1 MKTKLF
7 SMLVAMIALF
17 GVLSASISAAYIT
30 KYEDNN
36 NFIIIPFDDSITTGA
51 AIYEN
56 FNSATDT
63 AVSSDGV
70 LPYGKAFNLLEQ
82 AELFTWFSDGD
93 NITVGIADD
102 IGLKETTNKSGS
114 EYSITKNELTVSTSQ
129 ETSPGILASPL
140 ESLCYATGVAFD
152 PTGCGRRNHVA
163 VLGYY
168 NKGLNSGSYLFIFRE
183 YKDGNTTKYQYIQ
196 GEQLSAQVDHTW
208 MYYGSSLDLDNVDAG
223 NFFQITAGDYN
234 GDGKDSLIIYNG
246 TVNVEKDENNKDLY
260 IGLTQVDYDGS
271 INITGISVNG
281 TTQYLNKAWF
291 DANYHKTTNTYNTR
305 GEKDSRNLNK
315 RLNVCLATGDV
326 NGDGIDDLAVVSCTG
341 GLTKDELQAAG
352 NRLDLVKTSLAVGIG
367 ATGTSN
373 IGDLSVKTSTVFGDE
388 YTMAAPGVSIGD
400 IDSDGNNEIVIGG
413 FANKVTEKN
422 PRNIQNNKIA
432 FTYYKYSQNALAQQ
446 NGVQVYDKGN
456 FYVSPICYD
465 DSVRRGQEYLW
476 QQFSVECVYFDNS
489 AKKDYVFLNGYVYQ
503 LNTSTKKLEYVDVYS
518 AVNTRIFGTD
528 TTNMY
533 GDGDN
538 KYDVDEIF
546 ILSAAV
552 GNFTGDANGQESLA
566 LTVGFKVNESK
577 SSDKGNNAYYIG
589 EIFITKCNINGSSNK
604 GKLVGSSI
612 NIKTSFST
620 RSNEGVYVQSKD
632 NPASYSGFNN
642 FSFIRVACDVGYDS
656 VVGNYAKTEAFYSD
670 PEVIAV
676 LQAPPYFQELDYGNS
691 ATVYSYSMT
700 YGKSESEGYDFTVGF
715 GICASVDSPVVKFEL
730 EETIKSGL
738 TEEFENSVETT
749 YTTTFEA
756 SGQNQVIMR
765 RILLYVYYYSIMD
778 ENGNFPTDKDTHL
791 ISVVVPKNPTV
802 TALSF
807 KQYDAYADYYNQE
820 VDKVY
825 NDPNS
830 NCAYWMNKY
839 YNTAKLN
846 TIDNNK
852 LAHYYLLNN
861 EGNPYGYA
869 SSLNDYN
876 NAFSMAKNDT
886 WVNLSSASGTITQE
900 FQNAVGESYTKSTS
914 VGVEVNMKL
923 MGGTSVFGT
932 GLYAGVTAGME
943 YIHENSTTT
952 STVNTVTTS
961 GTVQGIDSGLD
972 DYAFDWQL
980 IGWRSDSGCAMFNDS
995 SVLFVGYLVKVKRS
1009 APQPVTDLK
1018 ATYSSDNNT
1027 VTLTWTSPDI
1037 ASGRHAVDN
1046 FLIYRDGERIGGMI
1060 DCLGEGKEHTYTVD
1074 VSNADSAS
1082 IDFYVVS
1089 RGYYTSFTKKSYV
1102 DSIESNTATAI
1113 LALTKQQTTQL
1124 IESML
1129 EDLKTKT
1136 AELEEAL
1143 AKKPSAE
1150 DLESKITELT
1160 NAYKEAD
1167 ELLGKEIDAAKSE
1180 IESLKTATESAL
1192 EALRMSV
1199 AAVKSD
1205 IADAVYNLKSA
1216 IALGDAQNASAI
1228 TDLSNAYKA
1237 ADALLSADI
1246 DAAESEIADLK
1257 AATESAL
1264 EALRESIAAVKS
1276 ELADAVSGLNAA
1288 IASGDSD
1295 NADAIAK
1302 LTDAYKAA
1310 DALLGADIDAAEGEI
1325 ASLKAATDE
1334 ALAALGNSIDVV
1346 KTDLD
1351 SAIEALNAA
1360 IASGDTQNAETISQ
1374 KISEINKQLT
1384 DAYDLLAKEN
1394 ASLKS
1399 ELDSAR
1405 ESLGAE
1411 IESVKLDLSNL
1422 QAQLNEQAKKHES
1435 DIRSVTEVGDER
1447 NEEQNTTRTVA
1458 VIGLSVATVSMLGNA
1473 GLVASSIIGKKKNLK

>member
-1 MKTKLF
+1 MKTKIISTL
-7 SMLVAMIALF
+7 IAVITLF
-17 GVLSASISAAYIT
+17 GILSASIGASYIT
-30 KYEDNN
+30 KFEDNN
-36 NFIIIPFDDSITTGA
+36 DFVIIPFDDSITTGA

-82 AELFTWFSDGD
+82 AELFTWFSNGD

-102 IGLKETTNKSGS
+102 IGLKETTNKSDA
-114 EYSITKNELTVSTSQ
+114 EYSITKKELTVSTSQ

-163 VLGYY
+163 VLGYC

-196 GEQLSAQVDHTW
+196 GEQLSAQTDHTW

-234 GDGKDSLIIYNG
+234 GDGKDSLVLYNG
-246 TVNVEKDENNKDLY
+246 VVKTDN
-260 IGLTQVDYDGS
+260 IGLIQVDYDGTLRT
-271 INITGISVNG
+271 TGISVNG
-281 TTQYLNKAWF
+281 TTQYFNKAWF
-291 DANYHKTTNTYNTR
+291 DANYQNTTNDYNTS
-305 GEKDSRNLNK
+305 GEKSSRNLNK
-315 RLNVCLATGDV
+315 RLGVCLESGDV

-341 GLTKDELQAAG
+341 GITEAELKAAG
-352 NRLDLVKTSLAVGIG
+352 QGTDLVKTVLAVGIG
-367 ATGTSN
+367 AAQTSN
-373 IGDLSVKTSTVFGDE
+373 VGELSVNTSTVYDDNG

-400 IDSDGNNEIVIGG
+400 IDGDGTAEIVIGG
-413 FANKVTEKN
+413 FANKPTDKS
-422 PRNIQNNKIA
+422 PRNIQNEKIA

-446 NGVQVYDKGN
+446 NGVQVYDKDD
-456 FYVSPICYD
+456 FKVSPISYD

-476 QQFSVECVYFDNS
+476 QQFSVECVYFDSS
-489 AKKDYVFLNGYVYQ
+489 AKKDYFFLNGYVYQ
-503 LNTSTKKLEYVDVYS
+503 LNSSGKLEYIDVYS
-518 AVNTRIFGTD
+518 SVNSRIFGTD
-528 TTNMY
+528 TTKMY
-533 GDGDN
+533 NDGGD
-538 KYDVDEIF
+538 KYDIDEIF

-552 GNFTGDANGQESLA
+552 GNFTGDADGQESLA
-566 LTVGFKVNESK
+566 LTVGFKVNEGK

-589 EIFITKCNINGSSNK
+589 EILITKCNINGSSKN
-604 GKLVGSSI
+604 GKLVGSSM
-612 NIKTSFST
+612 NIYTNFST
-620 RSNEGVYVQSKD
+620 RSNEGVYVQSKGD
-632 NPASYSGFNN
+632 PESYSGFNN
-642 FSFIRVACDVGYDS
+642 FSFIRVACDIGYDS

-676 LQAPPYFQELDYGNS
+676 LQAPPYFKELDYGNS

-715 GICASVDSPVVKFEL
+715 GICASVDSPIVKFEL
-730 EETIKSGL
+730 EETVKSGL

-807 KQYDAYADYYNQE
+807 KQYDAYANYYNQE

-839 YNTAKLN
+839 YKTAKLN

-1027 VTLTWTSPDI
+1027 VTLTWTSPEI
-1037 ASGRHAVDN
+1037 AAGRHAVDN

-1074 VSNADSAS
+1074 VSNTDSAS
-1082 IDFYVVS
+1082 INFYVVS

-1136 AELEEAL
+1136 AEFEEAL

-1180 IESLKTATESAL
+1180 IESLKTATENAL

-1205 IADAVYNLKSA
+1205 ITDAVYDLKSA

-1228 TDLSNAYKA
+1228 TNLSNAYKA

-1310 DALLGADIDAAEGEI
+1310 DALLRADIDAAEGEI
-1325 ASLKAATDE
+1325 ASLKSATDE

-1374 KISEINKQLT
+1374 KISEINQQLT

-1394 ASLKS
+1394 DALKS
-1399 ELDSAR
+1399 ELDSAK
-1405 ESLGAE
+1405 ESLKADIELLKTE
-1411 IESVKLDLSNL
+1411 IEQARSELSQL
-1422 QAQLNEQAKKHES
+1422 QAQMSAQAEKHES
-1435 DIRSVTEVGDER
+1435 DIRSMTEVGDEQS
-1447 NEEQNTTRTVA
+1447 EEQSTTRTVA
-1458 VIGLSVATVSMLGNA
+1458 VIGLSVAAVSLLGNV
-1473 GLVASSIIGKKKNLK
+1473 GLIGAAIIGKKKIL

>member
-7 SMLVAMIALF
+7 SMLVAMITLF
-17 GVLSASISAAYIT
+17 GVLSASIGAAYIT

-70 LPYGKAFNLLEQ
+70 LPYGQAFNLLEQ
-82 AELFTWFSDGD
+82 AELFTWFSNGSD
-93 NITVGIADD
+93 ITVGIADD
-102 IGLKETTNKSGS
+102 ISLKETTNKSGS
-114 EYSITKNELTVSTSQ
+114 EYSIDKKTISVSTSQ

-163 VLGYY
+163 ILGYY
-168 NKGLNSGSYLFIFRE
+168 NGQNAGSYLFIFRE
-183 YKDGNTTKYQYIQ
+183 YKDGNTTKYQYIK
-196 GEQLSAQVDHTW
+196 GEQLSNRSDHAW
-208 MYYGSSLDLDNVDAG
+208 MYYNGQLDLDNVDAG

-246 TVNVEKDENNKDLY
+246 SVTVKKDKDNNDLY

-281 TTQYLNKAWF
+281 TAQYLNKAWF
-291 DANYHKTTNTYNTR
+291 DANYHNSTNVNNTS
-305 GEKDSRNLNK
+305 GEKSSRNLNK

-341 GLTKDELQAAG
+341 GLTKGELESAG
-352 NRLDLVKTSLAVGIG
+352 KRLDLVKTSLAVGIG
-367 ATGTSN
+367 STKTSN
-373 IGDLSVKTSTVFGDE
+373 VGELSVKTSTVFDNE

-400 IDSDGNNEIVIGG
+400 IDGDGTAEIVIGG
-413 FANKVTEKN
+413 FANKVTEGS

-432 FTYYKYSQNALAQQ
+432 FTYYKYSKNALAQQ
-446 NGVQVYDKGN
+446 NGVQVYDKGSI
-456 FYVSPICYD
+456 YVSPICYD

-476 QQFSVECVYFDNS
+476 QQFSVECVYFDSS
-489 AKKDYVFLNGYVYQ
+489 AKKDYIFLNGYVYQ
-503 LNTSTKKLEYVDVYS
+503 LNDSTHKLEYVDVYS
-518 AVNTRIFGTD
+518 AVNNRIFGTD
-528 TTNMY
+528 TTDMY
-533 GDGDN
+533 GDDDD
-538 KYDVDEIF
+538 KYDIDEIF

-552 GNFTGDANGQESLA
+552 GNFTGDADGQESLA

-577 SSDKGNNAYYIG
+577 SSDKGNNAYYVG
-589 EIFITKCNINGSSNK
+589 EIFVTKCNINGSSNK
-604 GKLVGSSI
+604 GKIVGSSM
-612 NIKTSFST
+612 NIHTNYST

-632 NPASYSGFNN
+632 NPSSYSGFNN
-642 FSFIRVACDVGYDS
+642 FSFIRVACDIGYDS

-676 LQAPPYFQELDYGNS
+676 LQAPPYFKELDYGNS

-715 GICASVDSPVVKFEL
+715 GICSSIDSPIVKFEL
-730 EETIKSGL
+730 EETVKSGL
-738 TEEFENSVETT
+738 TEEFESSIETT

-778 ENGNFPTDKDTHL
+778 SNGNFPTDKDTHL

-807 KQYDAYADYYNQE
+807 EQYNAYADCYNQE

-839 YNTAKLN
+839 YSTAKLN
-846 TIDNNK
+846 TIDKNK
-852 LAHYYLLNN
+852 LGYYYLLNN

-869 SSLNDYN
+869 SSLEDYN

-900 FQNAVGESYTKSTS
+900 FQSSVGESYTKSTS

-932 GLYAGVTAGME
+932 GMYAGVTAGME
-943 YIHENSTTT
+943 YIHSNSTTT

-980 IGWRSDSGCAMFNDS
+980 IGWRADSSYAMFNDS
-995 SVLFVGYLVKVKRS
+995 NVLFVGYLVKVKRS

-1018 ATYSSDNNT
+1018 ATYSPDDNT
-1027 VTLTWTSPDI
+1027 VTLTWTSPEI
-1037 ASGRHAVDN
+1037 ADGRHDVDN
-1046 FLIYRDGERIGGMI
+1046 FLIYKNGVRIGGLM
-1060 DCLGEGKEHTYTVD
+1060 DCAGEGKEHTYTVD
-1074 VSNADSAS
+1074 VSNEDSAS
-1082 IDFYVVS
+1082 ISFYVIS
-1089 RGYYTSFTKKSYV
+1089 RGYYTSFTQKAYV
-1102 DSIESNTATAI
+1102 DSIESNVATAV

-1136 AELEEAL
+1136 AELEQAL
-1143 AKKPSAE
+1143 AQKPSAE

-1167 ELLGKEIDAAKSE
+1167 ALLGTDIDAAKSE
-1180 IESLKTATESAL
+1180 IASLKTATDSAL

-1205 IADAVYNLKSA
+1205 IADAVSELKSA
-1216 IALGDAQNASAI
+1216 IASGDTQNAVSI
-1228 TDLSNAYKA
+1228 NNLTNAYKA
-1237 ADALLSADI
+1237 ADSLLRADI
-1246 DAAESEIADLK
+1246 DAAEIEIASLK
-1257 AATESAL
+1257 SATDSAL
-1264 EALRESIAAVKS
+1264 EALRQSIATVKS

-1295 NADAIAK
+1295 NANAIAK

-1310 DALLGADIDAAEGEI
+1310 DALLGADIDAAESEI
-1325 ASLKAATDE
+1325 ASLKIATDE
-1334 ALAALGNSIDVV
+1334 ALAALGSSIDVV
-1346 KTDLD
+1346 KADLD
-1351 SAIEALNAA
+1351 SAIAALNAA
-1360 IASGDTQNAETISQ
+1360 IASGDTHNAETISQ
-1374 KISEINKQLT
+1374 TISEMNKQLT
-1384 DAYDLLAKEN
+1384 DAYELLAKEN

-1411 IESVKLDLSNL
+1411 IESVKLDLSKL
-1422 QAQLNEQAKKHES
+1422 QAQLSEQAEKHES
-1435 DIRSVTEVGDER
+1435 DIKSVTEVGDER
-1447 NEEQNTTRTVA
+1447 SEEQNTTRTVA
-1458 VIGLSVATVSMLGNA
+1458 VVGLSVAAVSLIGNA
-1473 GLVASSIIGKKKNLK
+1473 GLIASSIIGKKKNL